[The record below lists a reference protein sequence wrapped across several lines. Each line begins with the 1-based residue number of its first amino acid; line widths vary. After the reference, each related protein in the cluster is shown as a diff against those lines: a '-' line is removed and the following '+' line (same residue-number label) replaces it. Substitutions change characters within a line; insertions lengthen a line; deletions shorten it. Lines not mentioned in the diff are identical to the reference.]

1 VKSKLIST
9 ILAQN
14 KQREELTLSTE
25 ACPSSRG
32 IRFAPE
38 NQEKHQKDIR
48 TSFTRDT
55 DRIIHSPSYTRY
67 IDKTQVFY
75 LFQND
80 NITHRVLHVQL
91 VSKIAR
97 QIGRSLRLNED
108 LIEAIAL
115 GHDLGHVPYGH
126 DGERYLNLICEEQK
140 IGYFAHNVQS
150 FRTLKDL
157 ENNGRGLNLTIQ
169 VLDGILCHNGEIL
182 EEIYLPDKNKTPEK
196 VLGEYQECNTVKGSS
211 SKLKPMT
218 LEGCVVR
225 VSDVIAYIG
234 RDIEDAITL
243 GMMKR
248 ENIPENIRS
257 LLGDRN
263 DKIIRTLSYDLI
275 EQSFNKKGLNF
286 SPEIH
291 QSLQELLEFNYKNI
305 YLNPEKKSE
314 DSKIEKMFRYLYQA
328 FLKELVTRDQ
338 GSYIFKWAFQ
348 KMKPS
353 YTEETSPERIV
364 IDYIANMTDRYF
376 NEEFRRRVIPEN
388 FGFKL

>member
-1 VKSKLIST
+1 MNSRLVST

-14 KQREELTLSTE
+14 KQREELTLSPE

-32 IRFAPE
+32 IRLTPE
-38 NQEKHQKDIR
+38 THDKNQDDIR
-48 TSFTRDT
+48 SSFTRDT

-97 QIGRSLRLNED
+97 QIGRALKLNED

-126 DGERYLNLICEEQK
+126 DGERILNALCEEQN
-140 IGYFAHNVQS
+140 IGYFSHNGQS
-150 FRTLKDL
+150 VRTLKEL

-169 VLDGILCHNGEIL
+169 VLDGILCHNGELL
-182 EEIYLPDKNKTPEK
+182 EDIYIPEKNKSAEK
-196 VLGEYQECNTVKGSS
+196 VLEEYQNCFTHKGSS
-211 SKLKPMT
+211 STLRPMT

-234 RDIEDAITL
+234 RDIEDAITI
-243 GMMKR
+243 GMLKR
-248 ENIPENIRS
+248 EEIPPAIQAV
-257 LLGDRN
+257 LGDRN
-263 DKIIRTLSYDLI
+263 DRIIRTLSFDLI
-275 EQSFNKKGLNF
+275 EQSYGKKGLNF
-286 SPEIH
+286 SLDI
-291 QSLQELLEFNYKNI
+291 QKALQDLLQFNYKKI

-314 DSKIEKMFRYLYQA
+314 DHKIEKMFRYLYQA
-328 FLKELVTRDQ
+328 FCKELISRDEN
-338 GSYIFKWAFQ
+338 SFIYKWAYL
-348 KMKPS
+348 KMKPT
-353 YTEETSPERIV
+353 YIEETAPERIAV
-364 IDYIANMTDRYF
+364 DYIASMTDRYF
-376 NEEFRRRVIPEN
+376 NEDFRRRVIPAN
-388 FGFKL
+388 FGFKV